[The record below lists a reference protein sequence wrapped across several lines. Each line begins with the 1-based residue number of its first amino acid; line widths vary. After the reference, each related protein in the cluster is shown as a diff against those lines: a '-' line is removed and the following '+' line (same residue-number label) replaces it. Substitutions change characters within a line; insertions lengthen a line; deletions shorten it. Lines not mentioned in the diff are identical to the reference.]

1 MKALF
6 QNGLFQNLWSQ
17 TLAWTLLNFL
27 WEGAVIGLAAWVG
40 LRLLR
45 RRSANARYLWACLC
59 LGLMLVSSM
68 ATFALLRS
76 SSQAVPAHVITTLDP
91 QSLRTLMDDAPWSS
105 RVPRAFAPFLPWA
118 LAFWGL
124 GVALL
129 TLRLAGA
136 WLWLQRLRYS
146 SIEPVG
152 AELQMQ
158 LNTLIRRLHVDR
170 AVGLFKSA
178 LVEAPLVIGWLRP
191 AILVPAAAITGLTP
205 EALDAVLAHELAH
218 IRRHD
223 YLVNLLQ
230 STVEILFFYH
240 PAVWWL
246 SAELRA
252 ERENACDDV
261 AVMSCGDALFYARA
275 LARLEELRGSAPSP
289 KLAIASNGGSLM
301 NRIHRLLLPT
311 LPPSNTARAGVLAAL
326 AFSLLGAT
334 SYKIAQ
340 APAPKADE
348 SKSHKVTKVV
358 VHTGDRNMDVN
369 VDGDV
374 KLDLDSKEFVKL
386 GPGGSIE
393 LKVREDG
400 KLKKYSARKDA
411 KGEVREWTVDGK
423 ALPMTPADEAWVKE
437 HLKEMKR
444 QEGQAPRTPER
455 HVKKIIIEKDG
466 DSEVMDIEGM
476 EGLAELEVLK
486 EEGLAELEVLK
497 ELDERS
503 LGADAERMRHDHMKK
518 IVIESKRMAKE
529 AQGQAAESERHAA
542 EAGKRAKEIRIIL
555 KQDKA
560 HAEQMRHL
568 GEEIRK
574 NVQVFV
580 DSDELDLPE
589 LDEGVAPNAD
599 GSLPRK
605 SRVRVLHLGG
615 RDGEDGRKAEIEI
628 LKKEIEHMKA
638 RLERLQKDE
647 ANPHIA
653 PMAPMPPMP
662 PTPRH
667 SAPPPP
673 PPPTAPNPPVPPVA
687 PAPGGIS

>member
-1 MKALF
+1 MNALF
-6 QNGLFQNLWSQ
+6 QSGLFQNLWSQ
-17 TLAWTLLNFL
+17 TLGWTLLNFL
-27 WEGAVIGLAAWVG
+27 WEGAVIGLMAWMG

-45 RRSANARYLWACLC
+45 RRSASARYLWACLC
-59 LGLMLVSSM
+59 LGLMLVSSI

-76 SSQAVPAHVITTLDP
+76 SSQTVAPHVATTLDP
-91 QSLRTLMDDAPWSS
+91 QSLHALISDAPWSS

-118 LAFWGL
+118 LAFWSL

-136 WLWLQRLRYS
+136 WLWLQRLRYTS
-146 SIEPVG
+146 VEPVG
-152 AELQMQ
+152 AEVLMQ

-191 AILVPAAAITGLTP
+191 VILVPVAAITGLTP

-246 SAELRA
+246 SAEIRA

-261 AVMSCGDALFYARA
+261 AVASCGDALFYARA

-289 KLAIASNGGSLM
+289 KLALAANGGSLM
-301 NRIHRLLLPT
+301 NRIHRLVIPT

-348 SKSHKVTKVV
+348 SKSPKVTAIAVKAG
-358 VHTGDRNMDVN
+358 GDSQDVRMK
-369 VDGDV
+369 GDV
-374 KLDLDSKEFVKL
+374 KLAPDSKEFVKV
-386 GPGGSIE
+386 GPGGSFE
-393 LKVREDG
+393 LKVREGG
-400 KLKKYSARKDA
+400 KLKQYSVRNDA

-423 ALPMTPADEAWVKE
+423 AAPMTPGDEAFLKR
-437 HLKEMKR
+437 HLQELKR
-444 QEGQAPRTPER
+444 LENQAPHTPE
-455 HVKKIIIEKDG
+455 HKPKKIFFKLSG
-466 DSEVMDIEGM
+466 DSEVGDIEG
-476 EGLAELEVLK
+476 L
-486 EEGLAELEVLK
+486 EGLAELEVLK
-497 ELDERS
+497 ELDGLSLRADEERV
-503 LGADAERMRHDHMKK
+503 RHDHVKK
-518 IVIESKRMAKE
+518 IVIESKRLAKE
-529 AQGQAAESERHAA
+529 AQGQAKEAQGQAKEAEQQAGEAA
-542 EAGKRAKEIRIIL
+542 RQAREIRIIM

-560 HAEQMRHL
+560 HAEELGRL

-574 NVQVFV
+574 NIRVFV
-580 DSDELDLPE
+580 DSDELDLPD
-589 LDEGVAPNAD
+589 LGEGTTPHAD

-605 SRVRVLHLGG
+605 PRVRVIHLDGG
-615 RDGEDGRKAEIEI
+615 DGEASRKAEIEI

-638 RLERLQKDE
+638 RLVRLQE
-647 ANPHIA
+647 REGTPRNA
-653 PMAPMPPMP
+653 PR
-662 PTPRH
+662 PTPPPPPVPPVPPSPGH
-667 SAPPPP
+667 AAPPPP
-673 PPPTAPNPPVPPVA
+673 PPEAPNPPLP
-687 PAPGGIS
+687 PAPPEAP